1 MNFLESLDAEI
12 LKTELLTFLDNNDAD
27 IESLEDFKE
36 QFIVFIEEDFSYG
49 DCE

>member
-1 MNFLESLDAEI
+1 MNFLENLDAEI
-12 LKTELLTFLDNNDAD
+12 LKTELLTFLDNDDAS

-36 QFIVFIEEDFSYG
+36 QFIAFIEEDFSYG

>member
-12 LKTELLTFLDNNDAD
+12 LKTELLTFLDNNDVEVD
-27 IESLEDFKE
+27 SLEDFKE
-36 QFIVFIEEDFSYG
+36 QFIAFIEEDASYG